1 MTSRERREIRGYVG
15 SGIVF
20 LFVILL
26 LLFLSLFEVPESNND
41 AFKLIVGALVSVIA
55 ASVFVFIGK
64 DDQQVIDLQKKN
76 DSLEM
81 KVDQLVDQKDQL
93 EKLLIELQ
101 DGILSKLLLKYT
113 LDYDDK
119 MLKNID
125 CDNENCCKK

>member
-26 LLFLSLFEVPESNND
+26 LLFLSQFEVPESNND

-64 DDQQVIDLQKKN
+64 DDQQIIDLQKKN

-113 LDYDDK
+113 LDCDDK
-119 MLKNID
+119 MLKNND

>member
-1 MTSRERREIRGYVG
+1 M
-15 SGIVF
+15 
-20 LFVILL
+20 ILL
-26 LLFLSLFEVPESNND
+26 LLFLSQFEVPESNND

-64 DDQQVIDLQKKN
+64 DDQQIIDLQKKN
-76 DSLEM
+76 DSMEM
-81 KVDQLVDQKDQL
+81 KVEQLVDQKDQL

-113 LDYDDK
+113 LDCDDK
-119 MLKNID
+119 MLKNND

>member
-26 LLFLSLFEVPESNND
+26 LLFLSKFEVPESNND

-64 DDQQVIDLQKKN
+64 DDQQIIDLQKKN

-119 MLKNID
+119 TIKTLD
-125 CDNENCCKK
+125 CDNDDCNKK

>member
-1 MTSRERREIRGYVG
+1 MSQ
-15 SGIVF
+15 
-20 LFVILL
+20 
-26 LLFLSLFEVPESNND
+26 FEVPESNND

-125 CDNENCCKK
+125 CDNEDCNKK

>member
-26 LLFLSLFEVPESNND
+26 LLFLSKFEVPESNND

-64 DDQQVIDLQKKN
+64 DDQQIIDLQKKN

-119 MLKNID
+119 TIKALD
-125 CDNENCCKK
+125 CDNEDCNKK